1 MVGMTDN
8 APPGPVEWTTI
19 RQAAAM
25 AGVSTKT
32 IRRALKAKKLVAQRG
47 DEQNDPWQI
56 RTDSVTALYGTPGK
70 PRRPT
75 PTPNTVDSTL
85 APQIETLAQLLNEAL
100 KAEGDARERA
110 ARAEAEVEHLRERL
124 AEARTVPLSEDAV
137 TQTKRR
143 RRWWPGRNR

>member
-1 MVGMTDN
+1 MTDAN
-8 APPGPVEWTTI
+8 TPEQTAWLTLREAGEAV
-19 RQAAAM
+19 
-25 AGVSTKT
+25 GVSSMT
-32 IRRALKAKKLVAQRG
+32 IRRAVKAKKIVGQKG
-47 DEQNDPWQI
+47 DGPSDPWMVRSFDVQA
-56 RTDSVTALYGTPGK
+56 RWGRGTP
-70 PRRPT
+70 
-75 PTPNTVDSTL
+75 PNLPPAGTSAPVDATL

-143 RRWWPGRNR
+143 RRWWPGKS